1 MQEYRVI
8 SITKE
13 EILPLARRM
22 RESGTVLAMIHGY
35 PDENGLPVISYEF
48 ENGADIDSY
57 TVRGERILPSIS
69 GIYDMAAEWPERELM
84 ELMDVIFEGIDRS
97 KRLFLPESMFEEQGQ
112 ILVTP
117 MRELKKTQQPT
128 KEDAGK

>member
-1 MQEYRVI
+1 MQDYRVI

-22 RESGTVLAMIHGY
+22 REEGTVLAMIHGY
-35 PDENGLPVISYEF
+35 PDENGLPVISYEY
-48 ENGADIDSY
+48 EIGEDIESY
-57 TVRGERILPSIS
+57 TIRGERSLPSIS

-84 ELMDVIFEGIDRS
+84 ELMDVIFEGVDRS

-117 MRELKKTQQPT
+117 MDDLKKKVQRE
-128 KEDAGK
+128 KEDENR